1 MKTPI
6 IRLKEKFS
14 KQIFKN
20 LRIKKKCQ
28 NSIAHKGTIS
38 FQSEVCDS
46 VDVIAKR
53 NIVYFLGLRRVPKV
67 TLLISLTNQNF

>member
-1 MKTPI
+1 MEIPI
-6 IRLKEKFS
+6 IRSRIKEKY
-14 KQIFKN
+14 
-20 LRIKKKCQ
+20 Q
-28 NSIAHKGTIS
+28 NSIAHTRTIN
-38 FQSEVCDS
+38 FQSEVYDS